1 MIVNEYK
8 DLIMEPNKQPNN
20 TSKKPPV
27 KKLSNKQK
35 ERLWFF
41 RWYGSEL
48 AKLTPAEKNN
58 RYDRKR
64 KNNF

>member
-8 DLIMEPNKQPNN
+8 DLIMEP
-20 TSKKPPV
+20 
-27 KKLSNKQK
+27 NKQK

>member
-1 MIVNEYK
+1 
-8 DLIMEPNKQPNN
+8 MEPNKQPKNMG
-20 TSKKPPV
+20 KKPPV

-48 AKLTPAEKNN
+48 AKI
-58 RYDRKR
+58 DSC
-64 KNNF
+64 